1 MWPKTYSYLKNN
13 NNEDKKRQNTQ
24 KNVIKRKLKFEGYKH
39 CFKATQLKGNHK
51 ELIKNNKLVLK
62 SELRFR
68 RERINVLTEKVDKIT
83 LSTNDGKRIQSIDL
97 TETYA
102 YGLRK
107 DLKIKKID

>member
-1 MWPKTYSYLKNN
+1 MKI
-13 NNEDKKRQNTQ
+13 KKRQNTQ

-51 ELIKNNKLVLK
+51 EFIKNNKLVLK

-83 LSTNDGKRIQSIDL
+83 LSANDGKRIQSIDL

>member
-1 MWPKTYSYLKNN
+1 MKI
-13 NNEDKKRQNTQ
+13 KKRQNTQ

-39 CFKATQLKGNHK
+39 CLKSTQLKGNHK

-83 LSTNDGKRIQSIDL
+83 LSANDGKRIQSIDL